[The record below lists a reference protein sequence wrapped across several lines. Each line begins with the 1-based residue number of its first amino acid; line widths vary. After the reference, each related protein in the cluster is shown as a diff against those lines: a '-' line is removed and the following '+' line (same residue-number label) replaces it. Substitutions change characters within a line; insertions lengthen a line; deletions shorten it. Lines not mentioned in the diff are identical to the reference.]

1 MQIDGGDSIL
11 AFVEIA
17 KSQSDLETV
26 RTFFRAY
33 GDFVSS
39 RGIDIS
45 LAGIDKDIAALPSPY
60 APPDGALLL
69 ARTDEDQALGCVALK
84 KRTLANGEQACELKR
99 LYVTPESRGT
109 GAGRIL
115 MQAAIDWAREQ
126 QLASV
131 VLDTH
136 PEKFPE
142 AVRFYESLGFQRIE
156 RFNDNP
162 VPGIDFFRFALV

>member
-1 MQIDGGDSIL
+1 MVHVTSGN
-11 AFVEIA
+11 
-17 KSQSDLETV
+17 SDLDTV

-45 LAGIDKDIAALPSPY
+45 LAGIDRDMATLPSPY
-60 APPDGALLL
+60 SPPEGALLL
-69 ARTDEDQALGCVALK
+69 ARTEEGEALGCVALK
-84 KRTLANGEQACELKR
+84 QRTLANGERACELKR

-109 GAGRIL
+109 GAGRVL
-115 MQAAIDWAREQ
+115 MQAAIDWAREHH
-126 QLASV
+126 LASI
-131 VLDTH
+131 VLDTQ

-142 AVRFYESLGFQRIE
+142 ATRFYESLGFKKIE

-162 VPGIDFFRFALV
+162 VPGIDFFRLAVV

>member
-1 MQIDGGDSIL
+1 MVHITSGN
-11 AFVEIA
+11 
-17 KSQSDLETV
+17 SDLETV

-45 LAGIDKDIAALPSPY
+45 LAGIDKDIAALPFPY

-69 ARTDEDQALGCVALK
+69 ARTDEGLALGCVALK
-84 KRTLANGEQACELKR
+84 KRTLPNGEQACELKR

-109 GAGRIL
+109 GAGRVL
-115 MQAAIDWAREQ
+115 MQAAIDWAREHQ
-126 QLASV
+126 MTSV
-131 VLDTH
+131 LLDTQR
-136 PEKFPE
+136 EKFPE
-142 AVRFYESLGFQRIE
+142 ATHFYESAGFQRIE

-162 VPGIDFFRFALV
+162 VPGIDFFRLGLV

>member
-1 MQIDGGDSIL
+1 MVHITSGN
-11 AFVEIA
+11 
-17 KSQSDLETV
+17 SDLETV

-45 LAGIDKDIAALPSPY
+45 LAGIDKDIAALPFPY
-60 APPDGALLL
+60 APPDGALIL
-69 ARTDEDQALGCVALK
+69 ARTDDKEPLGCVALK
-84 KRTLANGEQACELKR
+84 KRTLPSGEDACELKR

-115 MQAAIDWAREQ
+115 IQAAIDWAREH

-131 VLDTH
+131 VLDTQ

-142 AVRFYESLGFQRIE
+142 ATRFYESLGFQRIE

-162 VPGIDFFRFALV
+162 VPGIDFFRLALV